1 MSERQAQFEQYQISK
16 FDDPYLYSVN
26 RNVFEKNSAKI
37 IFDNF
42 YENRLWD
49 EDYFYI
55 ILGCDSGLL
64 TNYILEHGLAKGS
77 RYLFIDS
84 EHVLEN
90 LKAQLSFTQWSD
102 NIAFASLATWEVE
115 SEKLS
120 LQAYMYT
127 DKVRYVKSIAAND
140 GYDNYYYQ
148 ANTEIALKLETQQH
162 YTMVSLYRAP
172 FVIKQIIN
180 LADNINPMAALK
192 NKFGGMDC
200 IILGGGPSLDEVID
214 KLNSLENK
222 VVIIAVSRIAKRLL
236 SEKICPHFVI
246 SVDPHEVSF
255 DVSKE
260 MLEMADDAIFLH
272 STYVVPVLLGQWRG
286 VAFHDGL
293 RVPWPS
299 ELSKDNVNL
308 AGPTVTNSAIS
319 AAIDFGFKRI
329 FLSGVDLCYSSEGNT
344 HAKGSNEAN
353 VGPVLG
359 KREQWIRTYSGKMAE
374 TMLTFIQA
382 TKTIAE
388 QADFAIKEGAQLYN
402 LSPNAAKIDNILLAN
417 FDDVDF
423 AKEDLVTPI
432 INKIKHKYSKVN
444 TQQFTDVSD
453 DIDRLVDELDEI
465 KKVVEQAITDNH
477 NLYKTYDSEL
487 ENAKIKER
495 IDQAEELLSTT
506 YEKTATFLKKYGIH
520 RFIQIA
526 RTDGDSEWTDEDM
539 EEVGRK
545 YYQCFID
552 NINELKP
559 LLAAAKKKLNLRL
572 QETIVQQDYHD
583 IFEQWRSEKHFGRA
597 YGWKLKN
604 PAIYQELN
612 DLDKNELDSQIAE
625 YFAILENTD
634 TYHLQRTKAQSSLS
648 GVNRKAV
655 YMFEAK
661 NADGLTS
668 LTTNLE
674 KLKKNQK
681 QTKNIVKDNENL
693 DQLII
698 LCSAYSA
705 LLQGNNRQALQQ
717 FYQLDDHHLSE
728 DELIQIS
735 VLEIDLN
742 HYQQAEKSLK
752 KLSELTPAYQPQYA
766 TILKLNNKVT
776 EAENVYLSYLAQQSH
791 DIKAWLALANLYLE
805 NNALA
810 PAKEAFDK
818 VRTLDPNNIEAKQF
832 FDSIS

>member
-1 MSERQAQFEQYQISK
+1 MSERPAQFEQYQVSK

-26 RNVFEKNSAKI
+26 RNIFEKNSAKI

-42 YENRLWD
+42 YEQRLWD

-64 TNYILEHGLAKGS
+64 TNYVLEHGLAKGAH
-77 RYLFIDS
+77 YLFIDS

-90 LKAQLSFTQWSD
+90 LQNQLSFTDWHD
-102 NIAFASLATWEVE
+102 KVAFATLSTWQVE
-115 SEKLS
+115 AEKFN

-127 DKVRYVKSIAAND
+127 DKVRYIKSLAAND
-140 GYDNYYYQ
+140 GFDDYYYQ
-148 ANTEIALKLETQQH
+148 ANTEISLKLETQQH
-162 YTMVSLYRAP
+162 YTMVSLYRSP

-180 LADNINPMAALK
+180 LADNINPMIALK
-192 NKFGGMDC
+192 DKFKGMDC
-200 IILGGGPSLDEVID
+200 IILGGGPSLDEIID

-286 VAFHDGL
+286 VSFHDGL

-299 ELSKDNVNL
+299 ELSKDNTHL

-319 AAIDFGFKRI
+319 AAVDFGFKRI
-329 FLSGVDLCYSSEGNT
+329 FLSGVDLCYSSDGNT
-344 HAKGSNEAN
+344 HAKGSNEAK

-359 KREQWIRTYSGKMAE
+359 KREQWVKTYSGKMAE
-374 TMLTFIQA
+374 TMLTFIHA
-382 TKTIAE
+382 TKTIE
-388 QADFAIKEGAQLYN
+388 DQAKQAQKRGAQLYN
-402 LSPNAAKIDNILLAN
+402 LSPNAAKIDSIFLAN
-417 FDDVDF
+417 FDEIDF
-423 AKEDLVTPI
+423 ATNDNVSPI
-432 INKIKHKYSKVN
+432 IHKIKNKYGKVS
-444 TQQFTDVSD
+444 TLQFTDVTN
-453 DIDRLVDELDEI
+453 DIDRLVDEMDEI
-465 KKVVEQAITDNH
+465 TKIVEQAIKDNH

-487 ENAKIKER
+487 ENANIKER
-495 IDQAEELLSTT
+495 IDQAEETLNTT
-506 YEKTATFLKKYGIH
+506 HEQTATFLKKYGIH

-526 RTDGDSEWTDEDM
+526 RTDGDLEWTDEEM
-539 EEVGRK
+539 EEVGRA

-559 LLAAAKKKLNLRL
+559 LLAAAKKKIELRL
-572 QETIVQQDYHD
+572 KETQPQQDYHE
-583 IFEQWRSEKHFGRA
+583 IFEQWRSEHHFGRA

-604 PAIYQELN
+604 PTLYQELN
-612 DLDKNELDSQIAE
+612 DLDKRELDAQIKE
-625 YFAILENTD
+625 YFEVIENTE
-634 TYHLQRTKAQSSLS
+634 TYHLKRTQAQTSLT
-648 GVNRKAV
+648 GINRKAV
-655 YMFEAK
+655 YMFNAK
-661 NADGLTS
+661 NIDGLES
-668 LTTNLE
+668 LIANLE
-674 KLKKNQK
+674 KLEYNQK
-681 QTKNIVKDNENL
+681 HNKNVLQKHDDL
-693 DQLII
+693 DQLIL
-698 LCSAYSA
+698 LCGGYLA
-705 LLQGNNRQALQQ
+705 LLQGHNQQALQK
-717 FYQLDDHHLSE
+717 FNQLDEQHLSE

-752 KLSELTPAYQPQYA
+752 KLADLTPTYQPQYA

-776 EAENVYLSYLAQQSH
+776 EAINVYLAYLEQQNH
-791 DIKAWLALANLYLE
+791 DIKVWLALANLYLD
-805 NNALA
+805 NNAIA
-810 PAKEAFDK
+810 PAKEAFEQI
-818 VRTLDPNNIEAKQF
+818 RILDPNNIEAQQF
-832 FDSIS
+832 FESLA